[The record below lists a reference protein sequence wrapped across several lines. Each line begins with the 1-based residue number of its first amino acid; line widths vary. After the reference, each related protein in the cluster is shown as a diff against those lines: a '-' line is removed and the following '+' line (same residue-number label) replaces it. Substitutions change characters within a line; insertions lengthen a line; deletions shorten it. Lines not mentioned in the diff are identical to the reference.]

1 MKRYALITL
10 TWDRDNPAAYMPGN
24 YHVIYRGSH
33 PERDTWEAAVI
44 MGEDS
49 HGWTLDDYVL
59 PRLASGGMIGR
70 EIDLSH
76 PIMMR
81 IPESPGIGVWFFTS
95 TGEAYDVSQCD
106 DRINDGDLLVVPTE
120 RVAGVLVKAWPVA
133 ATPEAGKFHAP
144 QPGFDWADVEGDN
157 YTRSHK
163 AAEAWARTWEVVA

>member
-1 MKRYALITL
+1 MKRYAFISL
-10 TWDRDNPAAYMPGN
+10 TWERDNPAAYMPGN
-24 YHVIYRGSH
+24 YHVIYRG
-33 PERDTWEAAVI
+33 PDLEDDRREVAVL

-59 PRLASGGMIGR
+59 PRLASGGMPGR

-76 PIMMR
+76 PIMKL
-81 IPESPGIGVWFFTS
+81 IPETPGVGVWFFTS

-106 DRINDGDLLVVPTE
+106 DRIQDGDILAVPSEGVV
-120 RVAGVLVKAWPVA
+120 GVLIKAWPVA

-144 QPGFDWADVEGDN
+144 MDGFDWANVEGDN

-163 AAEAWARTWEVVA
+163 GAEAWARMWA